1 MCPNI
6 SLIALNGSSCSDGEL
21 VLTAPSTIAFNCSYD
36 NYPSTTI
43 YTWYMDGQLLPE
55 SQFQTHEAYIHIPA
69 GLHTVTCGAV
79 INQSAECECEQSQTL
94 NVTVIGTTYEHLTVF
109 DA

>member
-1 MCPNI
+1 
-6 SLIALNGSSCSDGEL
+6 
-21 VLTAPSTIAFNCSYD
+21 
-36 NYPSTTI
+36 
-43 YTWYMDGQLLPE
+43 MDGQLLPA
-55 SQFQTHEAYIHIPA
+55 SLFHSHKAYIHIPA

-94 NVTVIGTTYEHLTVF
+94 NVTVIDTTFEHLTVF